1 MELLRRLSFLVL
13 LAIMCSCFQL
23 GKSFYGWV
31 SVVASVAVFIM
42 PLFYKKYDEEAYYS
56 KTFTLMMDFFALALM
71 VPFYV
76 MFLLNPFGLNGY
88 SIISFVGMY
97 IFMQNSLYTTFR
109 LEVTEKGLRYEIN
122 RKLYELPFANIDC
135 IGFAARPFPFWLKF
149 LAVASH
155 VAYTDYYVNYS
166 ELSSGVAR
174 AVRVLKND
182 STDFYFT
189 ISLNGKKPILKN
201 FQIIINAF
209 ERENIK
215 LEDKIFVE
223 DYKITER
230 PFFEFNK
237 MKPVLLLIGTLISPL
252 VLGTLGTYIFMTI
265 GTLLG
270 KNVDLMH
277 FH

>member
-1 MELLRRLSFLVL
+1 MELIRRLSFMVL

-42 PLFYKKYDEEAYYS
+42 PLFYSKYDEEVYYS
-56 KTFTLMMDFFALALM
+56 KTFTLMMDLLALALM
-71 VPFYV
+71 VPFY
-76 MFLLNPFGLNGY
+76 FRYILEPFGLNGY

-97 IFMQNSLYTTFR
+97 IYMQNSLYTTFR

-122 RKLYELPFANIDC
+122 RKLYELPYSNIDC

-149 LAVASH
+149 LAIASH
-155 VAYTDYYVNYS
+155 VSYTDYYVNYS

-174 AVRVLKND
+174 AVRILKND
-182 STDFYFT
+182 STDCYFT

-201 FQIIINAF
+201 FQLIINAF
-209 ERENIK
+209 ESEGIK
-215 LEDKIFVE
+215 LEDKIFIE

-237 MKPVLLLIGTLISPL
+237 MKPVFLLIGSLLSPFI
-252 VLGTLGTYIFMTI
+252 LGTLGTYVFII
-265 GTLLG
+265 VGTVLG
-270 KNVDLMH
+270 KNMDLMH
-277 FH
+277 YH